1 MKGPFFFHFSSTRCK
16 IITAIVAVLVAVIIL
31 CVVLILVL
39 AKDKEAKP
47 TTVSTATPTPIEYV
61 PPPLPT
67 GGKLVNTL
75 VC

>member
-1 MKGPFFFHFSSTRCK
+1 M
-16 IITAIVAVLVAVIIL
+16 IVALVVAIIIL

-47 TTVSTATPTPIEYV
+47 TTVTPTLTEYV

-67 GGKLVNTL
+67 GGKLVNTM